1 MTSIALRGAVLIV
14 FLLLLASC
22 GGGGGGGSN
31 EFTCTPNGNISLL
44 DSIGGNPLLGISVT
58 IAQGAAVT
66 PVPVFVGYMSPPVA
80 AVLAGYPPASV
91 DPRTLGINIA
101 LISPSSANPL
111 EFSMTFDSNGAK
123 ATYNATWRFVALDA
137 GASVLGCQDLPVT
150 FTIN

>member
-1 MTSIALRGAVLIV
+1 MTSIALRGAALIAV
-14 FLLLLASC
+14 LLLLASC
-22 GGGGGGGSN
+22 GGDGGGNN

-44 DSIGGNPLLGISVT
+44 DSIGGNTLLGISVT
-58 IAQGAAVT
+58 IAQGAAVP
-66 PVPVFVGYMSPPVA
+66 PVPVFAGYMSPPIA

-101 LISPSSANPL
+101 LIGPSSANPL
-111 EFSMTFDSNGAK
+111 EFSMTFDSNGTK